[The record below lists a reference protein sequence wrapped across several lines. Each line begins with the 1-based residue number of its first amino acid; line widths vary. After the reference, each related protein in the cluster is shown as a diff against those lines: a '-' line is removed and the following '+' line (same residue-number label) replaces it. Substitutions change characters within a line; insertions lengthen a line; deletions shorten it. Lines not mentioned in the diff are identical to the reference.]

1 MEKEQ
6 ELEWLE
12 AQKIFISEDLV
23 EAAKKQ
29 LKFLAT
35 VDRHRCLYD
44 GPVLLRAIFRYKTC
58 WLPLLAKHSMSEIQE
73 GPLVVPLDCE
83 WIWHCHR
90 LNPLRYKA
98 DCEEFYGRILDNKN
112 VVSTIQGESTTQTEK
127 IWKRLYPEE
136 PFELDLSSISSD
148 DDSVNILT
156 EGSKYDFVSAVKR
169 QSPFFYQV
177 SKPFMNDGLF
187 LEEAAARYKGF
198 LHMIKRNKER
208 SIRRFCVPTYD
219 IDLMWHTHQLHPV
232 SYCKNL
238 VKTLG
243 KVLEHDDMDSDRGK
257 GQKLDVGFSGTT
269 MQWEET
275 FGTRYWRAGG
285 MYRGVAPSP
294 ITDIPLL
301 SSIRS
306 KTLVPS
312 TETSQSILQLSKTT
326 VVEVLLEIV
335 GVRNLPEGHKG
346 SLSVFFSKKKPDAF
360 FDERR
365 RLSILSESKEK
376 QVASFQCEPTGE
388 LFFELVSQ
396 MPSTLRLSRPDK
408 ILGTTSITLQNMLDP
423 VSKLSIEK
431 WLELVPSSGNLDSK
445 PICLRIAVS
454 VTTPAPAPHVL
465 HMVRSRPSLRNACFL
480 SLPGGIQLGK
490 SWTSLIDETGN
501 EIINIQM
508 RNSKKAA
515 AGNNGKPK
523 KEVIGIIGWSDETR
537 VLAEFSGTG
546 WSLKGSEW
554 SSQLQKKPIEGG
566 HIFVLSGDQV
576 VQLFPGRK
584 LEYEPK
590 NCQRQKNEQ
599 DFITAVEFSTEYPY
613 GKAVALL
620 NLKCGVVKVEEECFA
635 LSAITLAIILSDIFR
650 KEGNS
655 VSIANIENLK
665 KVGSNEEAYEHD
677 IEGKKSK
684 ETNLENKVVAAKSSV
699 DVAEKGEAGDMI
711 NNDATGE
718 TMVKGGG
725 CGGGCS
731 GNCGNMV
738 RSGGCGGCGGS
749 GGCGGCGG
757 SGCGNMAKS
766 SGCGSGCGG
775 SGCGNM
781 LKSGGCGGCGGG
793 GCSGSCG
800 NMTKSGGCG
809 GGGCSGSCGNMAK
822 SGGCGGGGCSG
833 SCGNMANS
841 GGCGGG
847 CGGSGGCGNSAVRSN

>member
-6 ELEWLE
+6 ELEWGE
-12 AQKIFISEDLV
+12 AQKIVISEDLV

-29 LKFLAT
+29 LNFLAT

-44 GPVLLRAIFRYKTC
+44 GPVLLRAIYRYNTY
-58 WLPLLAKHSMSEIQE
+58 WLPLLAKHSMSEIAE

-98 DCEEFYGRILDNKN
+98 DCQEFYGRILDNKN
-112 VVSTIQGESTTQTEK
+112 VVSTIQGESTRQTEE

-148 DDSVNILT
+148 GDSVNIMT
-156 EGSKYDFVSAVKR
+156 EGSKYDFVAAVRR

-177 SKPFMNDGLF
+177 SKLFMNDNLF

-238 VKTLG
+238 VVTLG
-243 KVLEHDDMDSDRGK
+243 KVLEHDDMDSDRAK

-269 MQWEET
+269 MQWEDT

-301 SSIRS
+301 ASIKSKALVSS
-306 KTLVPS
+306 TV
-312 TETSQSILQLSKTT
+312 SQSILQLSKTT

-335 GVRNLPEGHKG
+335 GVRNLPDGHNG

-360 FDERR
+360 FDERK

-388 LFFELVSQ
+388 LFFELVCQ
-396 MPSTLRLSRPDK
+396 MPSTLRISRPDK
-408 ILGTTSITLQNMLDP
+408 VMGTTSIALQNILDP

-431 WLELVPSSGNLDSK
+431 WLELVPSSGPLDSK

-454 VTTPAPAPHVL
+454 VTPPAPAPHVL
-465 HMVRSRPSLRNACFL
+465 HMVRSRPSLKSACFL
-480 SLPGGIQLGK
+480 PLPGSIQLGK
-490 SWTSLIDETGN
+490 SWTSLIDEAGN
-501 EIINIQM
+501 EIINIQT
-508 RNSKKAA
+508 RNSKKAV
-515 AGNNGKPK
+515 GNNGKPK
-523 KEVIGIIGWSDETR
+523 KEIIGIIGWSDEAR
-537 VLAEFSGTG
+537 ILAEFSETG

-554 SSQLQKKPIEGG
+554 SSQLWKKSIEGG
-566 HIFVLSGDQV
+566 HIFELRGDRV

-599 DFITAVEFSTEYPY
+599 DFITAIEFSNEFPY

-620 NLKCGVVKVEEECFA
+620 NLKCGVLKVEEEWFA
-635 LSAITLAIILSDIFR
+635 LSAITLAIILSDILR
-650 KEGNS
+650 KE
-655 VSIANIENLK
+655 
-665 KVGSNEEAYEHD
+665 
-677 IEGKKSK
+677 EGKSGKA
-684 ETNLENKVVAAKSSV
+684 TNLENKELAAKISV
-699 DVAEKGEAGDMI
+699 AVAEKGEAGDKI
-711 NNDATGE
+711 KNVASGG

-725 CGGGCS
+725 CGGGCGGS
-731 GNCGNMV
+731 CGNMV
-738 RSGGCGGCGGS
+738 RS

-781 LKSGGCGGCGGG
+781 VKSGGCGGCGGG

-800 NMTKSGGCG
+800 NMVKSGGCG
-809 GGGCSGSCGNMAK
+809 GGGCSGSCGNMVK

-833 SCGNMANS
+833 SCGN
-841 GGCGGG
+841 
-847 CGGSGGCGNSAVRSN
+847 SAVSTN